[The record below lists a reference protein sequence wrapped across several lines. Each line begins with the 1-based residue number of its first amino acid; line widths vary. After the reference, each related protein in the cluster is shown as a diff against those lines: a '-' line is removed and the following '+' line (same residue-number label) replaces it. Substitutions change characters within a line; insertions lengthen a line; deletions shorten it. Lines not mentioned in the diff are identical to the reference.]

1 MLIALHKPWGVLSQF
16 TAELPE
22 HRTLADFGL
31 PHHVY
36 PIGRLDRDSEGLLLL
51 SDETALVDRLLNPH
65 NAHPRRYA
73 VQVENRVTS
82 AALQQLERGVVIE
95 GKVTRPCRAWHLA
108 PDDSMFPP
116 RDGPPIRQRQ
126 SIPTDWIAMEL
137 TEGRNRQ
144 VRKMTASVGHPTLRL
159 IRVQIGQFDL
169 SFADLPG
176 GDWKELSTSERTLV
190 LSTDRHGLN

>member
-1 MLIALHKPWGVLSQF
+1 
-16 TAELPE
+16 
-22 HRTLADFGL
+22 
-31 PHHVY
+31 
-36 PIGRLDRDSEGLLLL
+36 LDRDSEGLLLL
-51 SDETALVDRLLNPH
+51 TDETALVDQLLNPR

-73 VQVENRVTS
+73 VQVEHRVTPV
-82 AALQQLERGVVIE
+82 ALQQLERGVVIE
-95 GKVTRPCRAWHLA
+95 GKVTRPCRAWRLL
-108 PDDSMFPP
+108 DDDQISFPP

-159 IRVQIGQFDL
+159 IRIQIGQFEL

-176 GDWKELSTSERTLV
+176 GVWKELSTSERTLV
-190 LSTDRHGLN
+190 LSTDSHGLN